1 MALLVLVFLTCAL
14 AFIGLKQPGQAKPW
28 LRRVLGT
35 AALLLLAALSPDA
48 APGGLAG
55 SAQNTRIQVPSISI
69 PVSAAADD
77 ADGRKLPD
85 LSGATAWLNSP
96 PLTKN
101 QLKGKVVLV
110 DFWTYSCINCLR
122 SMPYLRAWAAR
133 YKDSGLVVIGVHTPE
148 FGFEEDPANVAK
160 AVRKFDITFPVA
172 IDSQHK
178 IWNAFNNEYWP
189 AHYFIDAT
197 GRIRFHHFGEGSY
210 EESEK
215 WIKQLLAE
223 RNGQPAQPRQGVEAS
238 GTGVEAPAD
247 GRSME
252 SPETYIGY
260 ERAAHFVS
268 PGGLNR
274 ESSRNYTAPRHL
286 ELNQWAL
293 AGKWTDRGQDAL
305 LESTLGSILF
315 RFHARDLHLVLGPA
329 ANAKPVR
336 FRIRIDGQAPGENHG
351 VDTDAQGYGVVTED
365 RLYQLVRQQTPI
377 EDHTFEIEFLDPGV
391 HAFSFTFG

>member
-1 MALLVLVFLTCAL
+1 MALLVLVFLTGVL

-96 PLTKN
+96 PFTKN

-210 EESEK
+210 DESEK

-293 AGKWTDRGQDAL
+293 AGKWTDRGQDAHL
-305 LESTLGSILF
+305 DSTPGSILF

>member
-1 MALLVLVFLTCAL
+1 MALLVLVFLTCVL
-14 AFIGLKQPGQAKPW
+14 AFIGLKRPGQAKPW

-55 SAQNTRIQVPSISI
+55 SAQNARIQVPSI

-96 PLTKN
+96 SLTKN

-172 IDSQHK
+172 IDSQHR

-197 GRIRFHHFGEGSY
+197 GRIRFHHFGEGRY
-210 EESEK
+210 DESET
-215 WIKQLLAE
+215 WIRQLLAE
-223 RNGQPAQPRQGVEAS
+223 RNGQPAQPRQGIEAS
-238 GTGVEAPAD
+238 GAGVEAPSD
-247 GRSME
+247 GRSMA

-268 PGGLNR
+268 PGGLSR
-274 ESSRNYTAPRHL
+274 ESSRNYAAPRQL
-286 ELNQWAL
+286 ELNQWGL

-305 LESTLGSILF
+305 LDSTPGSILF

-336 FRIRIDGQAPGENHG
+336 FRVRIDGQAPGENHG

-365 RLYQLVRQQTPI
+365 RLYQLVRQQEPI
-377 EDHTFEIEFLDPGV
+377 QDHTFEIEFLDPGV